1 MATLNSMQSGLMA
14 HRRWEDILSM
24 ILGAAIL
31 ISPMFMEPAASP
43 TVMTVTALAGAAIV
57 VLAGVEQLALRRWE
71 EIMELALGVWV
82 MVAPVALNYG
92 GMLRTWHFVLGACVA
107 ALALLELWQ
116 DRNRDF
122 ERES

>member
-31 ISPMFMEPAASP
+31 ISPMFIEPAASP
-43 TVMTVTALAGAAIV
+43 MVMTVTALAGVAIV
-57 VLAGVEQLALRRWE
+57 ILSGLEQLSPRRWE
-71 EIMELALGVWV
+71 EIAELVLGVWV
-82 MVAPVALNYG
+82 MVAPVVLNYG
-92 GMLRTWHFVLGACVA
+92 GALRTWHFVLGACVA

-122 ERES
+122 ARES